1 MEHERGS
8 GLKLKKLLQFKHFP
22 ITDDL
27 RLDLNRIVWGA
38 SLGLIFFQVL
48 MGAPFAGFVRNLGVG
63 DFMFGLLMALPV
75 MGGLFQL
82 LAAYWLECSGA
93 RKRTFLI
100 AGVLQRF
107 VIIPM
112 VLLPYLLPNAHPA
125 LLIGLI
131 MVLLAVSSVG
141 GAFMNVAFFSWMAA
155 IVPIGIRGR
164 FFSQRQLFFTAT
176 GLIGGLL
183 VSLLLDVVPG
193 NAGFALVFTL
203 ATILALLDIA
213 CFLRVSDPPMDPPQE
228 PIRILKV
235 WKEAF
240 THPNFRRYLI
250 FWSVWI
256 FGLSIA
262 APFFADYMISY
273 LELSYL
279 QITLYTQT
287 IFSVFTILSVR
298 FWGNMIDS
306 YGNKPVMRI
315 CGIAVFL
322 APVLW
327 CLTTPSFT
335 LMIPIIHMLAGIFW
349 SGTELTA
356 ANLMMGLSPDKNR
369 SFYIASFALVSSLV
383 GSILAYLTG
392 GLLME
397 LTRGWIL
404 AMNIQLLGYPMNNY
418 HMLFLLSGVIRL
430 AAVLL
435 FLPAVEE
442 EAAHPVSAVLRHIVR
457 AFSNKVKGLTM

>member
-1 MEHERGS
+1 M
-8 GLKLKKLLQFKHFP
+8 KLKKLLLFKHFP

-48 MGAPFAGFVRNLGVG
+48 MGAPFAGFIRNLGVG
-63 DFMFGLLMALPV
+63 DFLFGLLMALPV

-82 LAAYWLECSGA
+82 MAAYWLERTGA
-93 RKRTFLI
+93 RKKIFLI
-100 AGVLQRF
+100 AGVLQRS

-112 VLLPYLLPNAHPA
+112 VLLPYLLPNVHPA
-125 LLIGLI
+125 LLLGVI
-131 MVLLAVSSVG
+131 MLLLVTSSVG

-155 IVPIGIRGR
+155 IVPMGIRGR
-164 FFSQRQLFFTAT
+164 FFSQRQMFFTAT
-176 GLIGGLL
+176 GLVGGLL
-183 VSLLLDVVPG
+183 LSLLLDAVPG
-193 NAGFALVFTL
+193 NAGFALVFVL
-203 ATILALLDIA
+203 ASILALLDIS
-213 CFLRVSDPPMDPPQE
+213 CFLKVSDPPMEPPKE
-228 PIRILKV
+228 PIRIRTV

-250 FWSVWI
+250 FWSVWT
-256 FGLSIA
+256 FGLSLA

-273 LELSYL
+273 LKLSYL

-287 IFSVFTILSVR
+287 IFSVFTILSVQ

-315 CGIAVFL
+315 CGTAVFL
-322 APVLW
+322 TPVLW

-335 LMIPIIHMLAGIFW
+335 WIIPIIHMLAGSFW
-349 SGTELTA
+349 CGTELTA

-369 SFYIASFALVSSLV
+369 SFYIASFSLVSSLV

-397 LTRGWIL
+397 LTRGHIL

-430 AAVLL
+430 AAVLF
-435 FLPAVEE
+435 FLPAVQE
-442 EAAHPVSAVLRHIVR
+442 EAAHPAGAVLRHTVR
-457 AFSNKVKGLTM
+457 AFTSKIKGLPM